1 MMKSF
6 RLASISTHLLVFIL
20 MLASSTTRTCS
31 AFAPK
36 VSSTTSSSL
45 RMGLFDGLA
54 KAFANEEYGAPPDA
68 VKATARHI
76 LVPTKEDAAMIQ
88 SKLACGESTFATLA
102 NEYSTCPS
110 GKTGGS
116 LGSFAPGTMVPEFDD
131 AIFNPDTR
139 VGELIGPIK
148 TEFGYHL
155 IVVDKR
161 TGGGDWY

>member
-1 MMKSF
+1 MTKISKLFALAAYALIIAASF
-6 RLASISTHLLVFIL
+6 TD
-20 MLASSTTRTCS
+20 
-31 AFAPK
+31 AFAPL
-36 VSSTTSSSL
+36 SSSNRLTSTTQL
-45 RMGLFDGLA
+45 QMGLFDGLS
-54 KAFANEEYGAPPDA
+54 KAFANEEYGSPPDA

-76 LVPTKEDAAMIQ
+76 LVKSTQDAEMVKE
-88 SKLACGESTFATLA
+88 KLASGEAFAGLA
-102 NEYSTCPS
+102 NQYSTCPS

-116 LGSFAPGTMVPEFDD
+116 LGSFAPGTMVPEFDA

-148 TEFGYHL
+148 TDFGYHL